1 MLMSTPQ
8 AFSTNVGWRETSTG
22 SDAAG
27 ASPVRPLMWQ
37 GWAHF
42 WCRNV
47 ARVLTINDMFLN
59 ATALNQNL
67 GSWYGSSQ
75 VHNHHK

>member
-1 MLMSTPQ
+1 MAKGELS
-8 AFSTNVGWRETSTG
+8 F
-22 SDAAG
+22 DADVAG
-27 ASPVRPLMWQ
+27 LGP
-37 GWAHF
+37 F

-47 ARVLTINDMFLN
+47 ARVLTINDMFTN

-67 GSWYGSSQ
+67 GSWYGSQ